1 MTNKSLINLF
11 RICQFALMG
20 KKQIKDDELLSKI
33 VFGIKKLRQEKNITQ
48 EEFYNDTGIHISR
61 VETGNINISVSTLRE
76 ILNYF
81 QISLKEFFNEIDL

>member
-1 MTNKSLINLF
+1 MTNKSLINLL

-76 ILNYF
+76 ILKYF
-81 QISLKEFFNEIDL
+81 QISLKDFFNEIDM

>member
-1 MTNKSLINLF
+1 MVT
-11 RICQFALMG
+11 
-20 KKQIKDDELLSKI
+20 KQIKDDELLSKI

-48 EEFYNDTGIHISR
+48 EEFYNYTGIHISR